1 MSGRDYSTT
10 EFDTSHPD
18 PEPVQHEV
26 PDWED
31 EYIDRVSD
39 RLLSNFDMAKHSRV
53 GNYEFDLYG
62 RMLIKNQKEFF
73 HPALR
78 YAYHESTEH
87 LFVQRRDYVSLADLE
102 EFEAFAHALAD
113 DWIQHSEDHFET
125 IFTFVVVAPAIPDD
139 VRDFVSDY
147 YERPLLKYGFNGHY
161 QIKFV
166 VVSPD
171 DEDLVAGKDTD
182 IWRAFQL
189 WSNVDDGVPPGV
201 FGRLKA
207 KLLG

>member
-1 MSGRDYSTT
+1 MSEQAAR

-18 PEPVQHEV
+18 PEPEQHEV
-26 PDWED
+26 PDWD
-31 EYIDRVSD
+31 DDYLDRVSD
-39 RLLSNFDMAKHSRV
+39 RLLSNFDMSKDATV
-53 GNYEFDLYG
+53 GDYTFDLYG

-78 YAYHESTEH
+78 YGYHESTEH
-87 LFVQRRDYVSLADLE
+87 LMVQRRDAVTLDDVE
-102 EFEAFAHALAD
+102 TFEAFAHALAD
-113 DWIQHSEDHFET
+113 DWIENTEDHFET
-125 IFTFVVVAPAIPDD
+125 IFTFVLVVPELPED
-139 VRDFVSDY
+139 VRNTVAGY
-147 YERPLLKYGFNGHY
+147 RERPLLKYGFNGHY
-161 QIKFV
+161 EINFV

-171 DEDLVAGKDTD
+171 EEDLVASEQADV
-182 IWRAFQL
+182 WRAFQL

>member
-1 MSGRDYSTT
+1 MSSQDHRD
-10 EFDTSHPD
+10 FDTRHPD
-18 PEPVQHEV
+18 PMPVQHEV
-26 PDWED
+26 PDWD
-31 EYIDRVSD
+31 DDYLDRVSD
-39 RLLSNFDMAKHSRV
+39 RLLSNFDMSKDARV
-53 GNYEFDLYG
+53 GNYTFDLYG

-87 LFVQRRDYVSLADLE
+87 LLVQRRDDVRVADLE
-102 EFEAFAHALAD
+102 EFAAFGHALAD
-113 DWIQHSEDHFET
+113 DWIENTEDHFET
-125 IFTFVVVAPAIPDD
+125 IFTFVLVVPEITDD
-139 VRDFVSDY
+139 VRSFVGDY
-147 YERPLLKYGFNGHY
+147 YERPLLRYGFDGHY

-166 VVSPD
+166 VVSPEAEECVAS
-171 DEDLVAGKDTD
+171 EDADV
-182 IWRAFQL
+182 WRAFQL

>member
-1 MSGRDYSTT
+1 MSKQATGD
-10 EFDTSHPD
+10 ELDTSRPD

-31 EYIDRVSD
+31 DYLDRVSD
-39 RLLSNFDMAKHSRV
+39 RLLSNFDMSKDATV
-53 GNYEFDLYG
+53 GDYTFDLYG

-78 YAYHESTEH
+78 YGYHESTEH
-87 LFVQRRDYVSLADLE
+87 LMVQRRDAVTLADVE
-102 EFEAFAHALAD
+102 AFEDFAHALAD
-113 DWIQHSEDHFET
+113 DWIENTEDHFET
-125 IFTFVVVAPAIPDD
+125 IFTFVLVAPEIPDD
-139 VRDFVSDY
+139 VRNKVAGY
-147 YERPLLKYGFNGHY
+147 RERPLLKFGFNGHY
-161 QIKFV
+161 EINFV

-171 DEDLVAGKDTD
+171 AEALVASEQADV
-182 IWRAFQL
+182 WRAFQL

>member
-1 MSGRDYSTT
+1 MTQY
-10 EFDTSHPD
+10 DTSHPD

-39 RLLSNFDMAKHSRV
+39 RLLSNFDMSKHCRV
-53 GNYEFDLYG
+53 GSYEFDLYG

-78 YAYHESTEH
+78 YGYHESVEH
-87 LFVQRRDYVSLADLE
+87 LFVQRQDSVRVQDLE
-102 EFEAFAHALAD
+102 EFEEFAHALAD
-113 DWIQHSEDHFET
+113 DWIDLTEDHFET
-125 IFTFVVVAPAIPDD
+125 IFTFVIVAPDIPDD
-139 VRDFVSDY
+139 VREFVDDY
-147 YERPLLKYGFNGHY
+147 YERPLLKFGFYGHY

-171 DEDLVAGKDTD
+171 DEDLVASKEADV
-182 IWRAFQL
+182 WRAFQL

-201 FGRLKA
+201 FSRLKA

>member
-1 MSGRDYSTT
+1 MSEQTTGR
-10 EFDTSHPD
+10 EFDTSPPD

-26 PDWED
+26 PDWAD
-31 EYIDRVSD
+31 DYLDRVSD
-39 RLLSNFDMAKHSRV
+39 RLLSNFDMSKDATV
-53 GNYEFDLYG
+53 GDYEFDLYG

-78 YAYHESTEH
+78 YGYHESTEH
-87 LFVQRRDYVSLADLE
+87 LLVQRRERVTQADID

-113 DWIQHSEDHFET
+113 DWIENSEDHFET
-125 IFTFVVVAPAIPDD
+125 IFTFVLVVPEVPED
-139 VRDFVSDY
+139 VRQHVSGY
-147 YERPLLKYGFNGHY
+147 RERPLLKYGFNGHY
-161 QIKFV
+161 EINFV
-166 VVSPD
+166 VVSPAE
-171 DEDLVAGKDTD
+171 EDLIASTQADV
-182 IWRAFQL
+182 WRAFQL